1 LASAEDAEQ
10 GREEIAVKKTTIL
23 ATLALVAVA
32 GIGALAASEQTPAA
46 QPAPA
51 SKPEKIQARVLNMR
65 GGAGPNT
72 GMLFI
77 NIDHWNT
84 DEETLAYLNVF
95 AQGGQT
101 ALVNLWQKERPVVG
115 WVRFAQTVS
124 YDLRVARSREIPA
137 GRRVILVTDRPIAGF
152 EVARNL
158 RSEDYPIAWIE
169 LLFAKDDK
177 EGEGK
182 GTMIPAAQLSV
193 KDNSLNVE
201 SYGTQPLRL
210 VSAKVTTK

>member
-1 LASAEDAEQ
+1 M
-10 GREEIAVKKTTIL
+10 KKTTIL
-23 ATLALVAVA
+23 AALAIVAAASLGVV
-32 GIGALAASEQTPAA
+32 AASEQPATA
-46 QPAPA
+46 PAP
-51 SKPEKIQARVLNMR
+51 KPEKIQARVLNMR

-77 NIDHWNT
+77 NVDHWNT

-124 YDLRVARSREIPA
+124 YDLRVARSREIPQ

-152 EVARNL
+152 EVSRSL

-182 GTMIPAAQLSV
+182 GQMIPAAQLSV
-193 KDNSLNVE
+193 KDNSLVVE
-201 SYGTQPLRL
+201 SFGTQPLRL

>member
-1 LASAEDAEQ
+1 
-10 GREEIAVKKTTIL
+10 
-23 ATLALVAVA
+23 
-32 GIGALAASEQTPAA
+32 
-46 QPAPA
+46 
-51 SKPEKIQARVLNMR
+51 
-65 GGAGPNT
+65 
-72 GMLFI
+72 MLFI

-115 WVRFAQTVS
+115 WVRFAQTIS
-124 YDLRVARSREIPA
+124 YDLRVARSREIPQ